1 MERGY
6 LALVLHAHLPFVRHP
21 EYEDCL
27 EEQWLFEAVVETYV
41 PLIQA
46 IEGWI
51 REAIPFRL
59 TLSLSPTLVSMF
71 LDPLL
76 QSRALRHIQR
86 LIDLSELEVKRT
98 RDQREFRAVAEM
110 YREYFG
116 IVRDTYLRY
125 DRNLVEAFRGF
136 QAIGGLECIT
146 CPATHGLLP
155 VLAVNETAVRAQV
168 QVGLEE
174 YRRNFGR
181 DSPGIWLPECGY
193 FAGLDALLKESGVR
207 YFFLETHGL
216 LYAEPR
222 PRFGVHA
229 PIYTP
234 SGVAAFGRDAESSKA
249 VWSSV
254 EGYPGD
260 FDYREFY
267 RDIGYDLDYE
277 TIRPY
282 LRGGGIRTNT
292 GIKYHRITG
301 KTDHKEPYVRSR
313 AMEKAALHAGSF
325 MFNREKQIEYLA
337 THMDRKPIVVAP
349 YDAEL
354 FGHWWFEGP
363 QWIDFL
369 VRKVASDQGTFRLIT
384 PSEYLD
390 MYPVNQVCSP
400 SSSSWGYR
408 GHNEVWVNGK
418 NDWIYPHLHAAADQM
433 VELARA
439 FPQARGLRL
448 RALNQAAR
456 ELLLGQASDWAFMMQ
471 TGTTADY
478 ARKRTRGH
486 LRRFLHLVRQIREG
500 TIEEGGLAQ
509 LEEEDRLFPDLD
521 YRVYAPSPEGRS
533 GKTGTH
539 QQSPGGPV

>member
-1 MERGY
+1 MERGF

-27 EEQWLFEAVVETYV
+27 EEQWFYEAVVESYI

-46 IEGWI
+46 LEAWVREGV
-51 REAIPFRL
+51 PFRL
-59 TLSLSPTLVSMF
+59 TLSLSPTLVSML

-86 LIDLSELEVKRT
+86 LMDLSELEAKRT
-98 RDQREFRAVAEM
+98 RSQPEFHRVAEM
-110 YREYFG
+110 YREHSG
-116 IVRDTYLRY
+116 AARDVFLRY
-125 DRNLVEAFRGF
+125 DRNLVEAFRRF
-136 QAIGGLECIT
+136 QEIGGLECIT

-155 VLAVNETAVRAQV
+155 VLSVNETAVRAQV
-168 QVGLEE
+168 RVGLEE
-174 YRRNFGR
+174 YRRNFGC
-181 DSPGIWLPECGY
+181 DSPGIWIPECGY
-193 FAGLDALLKESGVR
+193 SAGLDEILKESGVR
-207 YFFLETHGL
+207 YFFVEAHGL
-216 LYAEPR
+216 LHAEPR

-229 PIYTP
+229 PVYTP
-234 SGVAAFGRDAESSKA
+234 SGVAAFGRDPESSKA
-249 VWSSV
+249 VWSSI

-282 LRGGGIRTNT
+282 LPGGGIRTNT
-292 GIKYHRITG
+292 GIKYYRITG
-301 KTDHKEPYVRSR
+301 KTDHKEPYVRSW
-313 AMEKAALHAGSF
+313 AMQKAARHAGDF
-325 MFNREKQIEYLA
+325 VANREKQIEHLA
-337 THMDRKPIVVAP
+337 KHMDRRPIVVAP

-369 VRKVASDQGTFRLIT
+369 VRKVASDQKTFRPVT

-390 MYPVNQVCSP
+390 MYPVNQVCAPSP
-400 SSSSWGYR
+400 SSWGYK
-408 GHNEVWVNGK
+408 GHNEVWVNGN

-433 VELARA
+433 VGLARA
-439 FPQARGLRL
+439 FPRAQGLRR

-456 ELLLGQASDWAFMMQ
+456 ELLLLQSSDWAFMMQ

-478 ARKRTRGH
+478 ARKRTRSH
-486 LRRFLHLVRQIREG
+486 LGRFLRLAQQTQEG
-500 TIEEGGLAQ
+500 TIEEEWLAQ
-509 LEEEDRLFPDLD
+509 LEEEDRLFPALD
-521 YRVYAPSPEGRS
+521 YQIYDPSPERTSGETGRR
-533 GKTGTH
+533 
-539 QQSPGGPV
+539 QQPSQGRA